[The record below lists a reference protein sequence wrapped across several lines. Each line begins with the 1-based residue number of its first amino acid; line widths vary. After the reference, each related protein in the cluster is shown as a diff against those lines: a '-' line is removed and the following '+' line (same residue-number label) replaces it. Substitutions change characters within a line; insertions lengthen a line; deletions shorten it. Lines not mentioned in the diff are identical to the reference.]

1 MVGSGLKGAESG
13 NDSKQ
18 RSNNEGCNKLSSQKT
33 LLEVTSDR

>member
-1 MVGSGLKGAESG
+1 MVGSGRKGTESG

-18 RSNNEGCNKLSSQKT
+18 RSNNEGCNKISSQKA